1 MGLTRQQRLVV
12 ILLAAGNLFVLLLIC
27 SFTAYSLRGLSAAQ
41 VAGLATLPPT
51 NTPRPT
57 PIPTWTPTPTPTPYV
72 TLTPTPY
79 ALSGEEAAT
88 LDQIEQEVA
97 RLRGLQIL
105 HPVPH
110 WKVTPLQLRQHYADT
125 FIGVEWEAKARP
137 LAIALAAF
145 DFMLPDTDLLE
156 LWRESFYK
164 WIAGFYKPDTEEIFL
179 VSDAY
184 TLGVME
190 QVVFAHEFDHA
201 LEDQHFDLETLGLDI
216 TSEPGYS
223 DRFLAVDA
231 LIEGDAELLQEQ
243 YVKAYISEEEARLWF
258 NQYLKIR
265 FPLTGSTPPVLGEL
279 SEFPYDEGRDF
290 VQALYEHGGWELVNR
305 AYATPPASTEH
316 ILHPHRYLSGD
327 QPVAVSV
334 APLSDTLGSEWRL
347 VYESTVGEFVL
358 GLYLRNHLGADE
370 ADQAVAGW
378 GGDRCA
384 VYYNDTTGQ
393 TVMLLRA
400 IWDTTADARQ
410 FLDAYESYAD
420 ARFGH
425 SASHVTE
432 EVSCWQG
439 TDVVCVTRQE
449 DSVTVVLGPN
459 QATVDGVLA
468 VGLP

>member
-1 MGLTRQQRLVV
+1 MSRKQRL
-12 ILLAAGNLFVLLLIC
+12 ILAVLAVGNLLVLLCVC
-27 SFTAYSLRGLSAAQ
+27 SIIAYSLQTLPAAPMSE
-41 VAGLATLPPT
+41 LATSPPT

-79 ALSGEEAAT
+79 ALSEEEAAT

-97 RLRGLQIL
+97 RLRGLQRL
-105 HPVPH
+105 RPVPR

-125 FIGVEWEAKARP
+125 FIGEEWETQACS
-137 LAIALAAF
+137 LAIALAAL
-145 DFMLPDTDLLE
+145 DFMPPDTDLLE

-201 LEDQHFDLETLGLDI
+201 LEDQHFDLEALGLDM
-216 TSEPGYS
+216 TSEAGYS
-223 DRFLAVDA
+223 DRFLAIDA
-231 LIEGDAELLQEQ
+231 LIEGDAVLLQEQ
-243 YVKAYISEEEARLWF
+243 YVEAYISEEEARLWF

-265 FPLTGSTPPVLGEL
+265 FPLMGSTPPVLGEL
-279 SEFPYDEGRDF
+279 SEFPYNEGRDF
-290 VQALYEHGGWELVNR
+290 VRALYEHGGWEQVNS
-305 AYATPPASTEH
+305 AYGRPPVSTEQ
-316 ILHPHRYLSGD
+316 ILHPHRYLAGD
-327 QPVAVSV
+327 LPVTVSLP
-334 APLSDTLGSEWRL
+334 PLADTLGSEWRL

-358 GLYLRNHLGADE
+358 GLYLRNRLGGEE

-378 GGDRCA
+378 GGDSCV
-384 VYYNDTTGQ
+384 VYYNDTTGR
-393 TVMLLRA
+393 TVMLLRTV
-400 IWDTTADARQ
+400 WDTQADARQ

-420 ARFGH
+420 TRFGH
-425 SASHVTE
+425 SADRVAE
-432 EVSCWQG
+432 GVSCWQG

-449 DSVTVVLGPN
+449 DSVTVVLGPD
-459 QATVDGVLA
+459 QTTVDGVLA
-468 VGLP
+468 ASLSE

>member
-1 MGLTRQQRLVV
+1 MSRKQRL
-12 ILLAAGNLFVLLLIC
+12 ILGLLAVGNLLVLLLVC
-27 SFTAYSLRGLSAAQ
+27 SFIAYSLRGLSAAQ

-51 NTPRPT
+51 NTPPPT

-79 ALSGEEAAT
+79 ALSEEEGAT

-97 RLRGLQIL
+97 RLRGLQRL
-105 HPVPH
+105 RPVPR
-110 WKVTPLQLRQHYADT
+110 WKVTPLQLRRHYADT
-125 FIGVEWEAKARP
+125 FIGEEWETQARS

-145 DFMLPDTDLLE
+145 DFMPPDTDLLE

-201 LEDQHFDLETLGLDI
+201 LEDQHFDLEALGLDM

-223 DRFLAVDA
+223 DRFLAIDA
-231 LIEGDAELLQEQ
+231 LTEGDATWLQEQ
-243 YVKAYISEEEARLWF
+243 YVGAYISAEEARLWL

-279 SEFPYDEGRDF
+279 SEFPYNEGRDF
-290 VQALYEHGGWELVNR
+290 VRALYEHGGWEQVNS
-305 AYATPPASTEH
+305 AYARPPVSTEH
-316 ILHPHRYLSGD
+316 ILHPHRYLAGD

-347 VYESTVGEFVL
+347 VYESMVGEFML
-358 GLYLRNHLGADE
+358 GLYLRNHLGGEE

-384 VYYNDTTGQ
+384 VYYNDATGE
-393 TVMLLRA
+393 TVMLLHTV
-400 IWDTTADARQ
+400 WDTSGDAGD
-410 FLDAYESYAD
+410 FGDAYVSYAN

-425 SASHVTE
+425 AADRSVE
-432 EVSCWQG
+432 GGSCWQG
-439 TDVVCVTRQE
+439 GDTVCLTRRGN
-449 DSVTVVLGPN
+449 SVTIVLGPN